1 VDRFIEQ
8 KCDTLLSNAIPGA
21 DNGHMTFANVGTL
34 GTIPGRRN
42 DLIAILTRP
51 SPELRDAGCLLYEV
65 GINDETPDLVYV
77 SELWETEEA
86 HQRSLQ
92 LASVQAAIQE
102 AVPLLSGE
110 LGGSRFHV
118 VGSPLRT

>member
-1 VDRFIEQ
+1 M
-8 KCDTLLSNAIPGA
+8 PGA

-65 GINDETPDLVYV
+65 GINDQTPDLVYV

-92 LASVQAAIQE
+92 LPSVQAAIQE
-102 AVPLLSGE
+102 AMPLLSGE